1 MNPVTELKKNINL
14 GPESDLDARTQCV
27 QANLQMMHA
36 YFDALFTKDMSP
48 MLELFDQDIEWL
60 IVPTGDTIKGKDQI
74 AKLAGITG
82 QPHRAESKHS

>member
-48 MLELFDQDIEWL
+48 NCSIR
-60 IVPTGDTIKGKDQI
+60 TSNG
-74 AKLAGITG
+74 
-82 QPHRAESKHS
+82 